1 MNGFRRNIADNQLG
15 IAFCLI
21 LLVFMAVL
29 YMELPKLRF
38 MAAAVPFLFMT
49 LTCIFAILKLLLFLT
64 QSPTLKKLD
73 EVRFIRMKLPGAK
86 EKRSEE
92 AENPMRVLGF
102 ILSTFLLLGMVYVFG
117 FLLSAFLFGFV
128 FTYLPTRKIATAA
141 IVAVLLTVV
150 AHIFS
155 SILPGKLWQGILFMG

>member
-1 MNGFRRNIADNQLG
+1 MKGLRRNIADNQLG
-15 IAFCLI
+15 LSFCL
-21 LLVFMAVL
+21 LLVIFMVVL
-29 YMELPKLRF
+29 YTELPKLRL

-49 LTCIFAILKLLLFLT
+49 LTSIFAIMKILLFLT
-64 QSPTLKKLD
+64 QSPALKRLD
-73 EVRFIRMKLPGAK
+73 EVRFIKVELPAAK
-86 EKRSEE
+86 GRRSEE
-92 AENPMRVLGF
+92 AENLLRVFGF

-128 FTYLPTRKIATAA
+128 FTYLPTRKIATAT

-150 AHIFS
+150 SHIFS

>member
-1 MNGFRRNIADNQLG
+1 MKGFRRNIADNQLG
-15 IAFCLI
+15 LAFCLF
-21 LLVFMAVL
+21 LVAFMAVL
-29 YMELPKLRF
+29 YTELPKLRF
-38 MAAAVPFLFMT
+38 MAAAVPFLFIT

-64 QSPTLKKLD
+64 QSPALKRLD
-73 EVRFIRMKLPGAK
+73 EVRFIKVELPAAK
-86 EKRSEE
+86 EKPPGE
-92 AENPMRVLGF
+92 AENPLRVLGF

-117 FLLSAFLFGFV
+117 FLLSALLFGFV

-150 AHIFS
+150 SHIFS